1 MGWRC
6 QQTVSL
12 APDCDCYHFLYYKH
26 SVQFVETAV
35 SDHLCHSDLLY
46 RCVSD
51 VLLVQVELDQ
61 CGFASF
67 ILLCGITVNASI
79 YILNEYNAI
88 RKRFPCLSS
97 LRAYVKAWNTK
108 VIPIFLTVVSTIL
121 GFIPFMVGAEKEGFW
136 FPLAA
141 GTIGGL
147 VMSVIGVFIFLPVLT
162 LNKKKMMVKKP

>member
-1 MGWRC
+1 MTR
-6 QQTVSL
+6 
-12 APDCDCYHFLYYKH
+12 
-26 SVQFVETAV
+26 AV
-35 SDHLCHSDLLY
+35 S
-46 RCVSD
+46 
-51 VLLVQVELDQ
+51 
-61 CGFASF
+61 ASF

-88 RKRFPCLSS
+88 RKRFTRLSP

-147 VMSVIGVFIFLPVLT
+147 VMSVIGVFVFLPVLT
-162 LNKKKMMVKKP
+162 LKKLTKL

>member
-26 SVQFVETAV
+26 TVQFVETAV

-51 VLLVQVELDQ
+51 VLLVQVELWPGWFRFVHSALRYHSECQYLYFKWVQ
-61 CGFASF
+61 CDSK
-67 ILLCGITVNASI
+67 T
-79 YILNEYNAI
+79 
-88 RKRFPCLSS
+88 LSLPFFS
-97 LRAYVKAWNTK
+97 S
-108 VIPIFLTVVSTIL
+108 VVSTIL

-162 LNKKKMMVKKP
+162 LNKKKMMVKKPWRNKLAISIFRLANS